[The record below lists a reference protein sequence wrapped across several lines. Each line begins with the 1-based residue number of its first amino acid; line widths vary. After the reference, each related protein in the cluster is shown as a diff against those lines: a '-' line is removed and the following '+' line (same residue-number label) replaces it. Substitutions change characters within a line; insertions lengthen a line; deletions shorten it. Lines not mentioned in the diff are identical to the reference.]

1 MKNIKFQL
9 AFFVLL
15 LFQFS
20 CRKDVG
26 HTGTCSDGASPVH
39 PKAAIFQAV
48 LDAHVAK
55 GLPGISALIR
65 DKDGVWVGASGM
77 ADISQNVAMQP
88 CVVSK
93 AASITKTFI
102 GALTLKLVEEG
113 KFSLDDPLSKWI
125 PGDILHEVKN
135 AGEST
140 VRMCLNHTTGI
151 ADVIEDDAFYLA
163 VLNDPTRK
171 WTPKALL
178 KYVYGDAP
186 EYLAGTD
193 ESYSNTNFVFLAMVI
208 EAATGEDHAKLLRE
222 KIIEPLGLTDTYYYW
237 HDPLPGYTAQGYFD
251 LYNNGTILNVTN
263 YNTGS
268 GNGYGGVYSN
278 VYDLQKFIEAL
289 VRDKTLL
296 QPGSLSQMLTFT
308 NPVDGVN
315 RANGL
320 GIFRDFLERAPHE
333 YAYGHRGRDLGY
345 TADMYWFPEQDIT
358 MTYFINYGTDAKS
371 SIKPYFYEFRTALVD
386 ALMAP

>member
-1 MKNIKFQL
+1 MNNLSPTLRCCVFC
-9 AFFVLL
+9 L
-15 LFQFS
+15 LFGYSNPSFAQNNQITPKKPLIVSIFNL
-20 CRKDVG
+20 
-26 HTGTCSDGASPVH
+26 GTQLPGSGYLGVFTVPVH
-39 PKAAIFQAV
+39 P
-48 LDAHVAK
+48 
-55 GLPGISALIR
+55 GIS
-65 DKDGVWVGASGM
+65 VG
-77 ADISQNVAMQP
+77 
-88 CVVSK
+88 
-93 AASITKTFI
+93 TEF
-102 GALTLKLVEEG
+102 
-113 KFSLDDPLSKWI
+113 
-125 PGDILHEVKN
+125 
-135 AGEST
+135 
-140 VRMCLNHTTGI
+140 R
-151 ADVIEDDAFYLA
+151 
-163 VLNDPTRK
+163 
-171 WTPKALL
+171 
-178 KYVYGDAP
+178 
-186 EYLAGTD
+186 
-193 ESYSNTNFVFLAMVI
+193 
-208 EAATGEDHAKLLRE
+208 
-222 KIIEPLGLTDTYYYW
+222 
-237 HDPLPGYTAQGYFD
+237 
-251 LYNNGTILNVTN
+251 YNNGTILNVTN

-278 VYDLQKFIEAL
+278 VYDLQRFIEAL